1 MASIERRVRGGKVH
15 WYVRYRDPRGRQ
27 RVKVFDRKA
36 DAQREAL
43 AVESSKLAGTFIDPR
58 RAAIAFEAW
67 VPQWLAS
74 QGHLKESTRDRYAG
88 IVRHRILPR
97 WSPVKLNEISHAD
110 IQRWISELAAEA
122 SPSAARKAH
131 RVLSLIL
138 SFAVRDERLTR
149 NPADNIGLPRER
161 PRERRFLSHEQ
172 VQSLASGAGDYGVVV
187 LFLAYTGT
195 RFGEM
200 AALRAGRIDRT
211 SRRILIAESVT
222 SVQGRLVWGTP
233 KGHAHRTVS
242 APAFIF
248 ELLEERLAR
257 LDRDA
262 LVFTAPGGG
271 PLRASNFRRD
281 VFTPAARAVGL
292 AGLVPHELRHTAA
305 SLAIASG
312 ADVKVVQQ
320 MLGHRSATM
329 TLDLYGHLFEDRLTD
344 VADRLDAAARAV
356 SEFGTGPRGGVP
368 RISRGPVERRA
379 DGLQR

>member
-1 MASIERRVRGGKVH
+1 MASIERRVRGGNVH

-27 RVKVFDRKA
+27 RVKVFDRKV
-36 DAQREAL
+36 DAQREAI
-43 AVESSKLAGTFIDPR
+43 AIESKKLAGTFIDPR
-58 RAAIAFEAW
+58 RAAITLGEWA
-67 VPQWLAS
+67 PHWLAS

-97 WSPVKLNEISHAD
+97 WSRIKLNEISHAE
-110 IQRWISELAAEA
+110 IQRWISELAVEA

-131 RVLSLIL
+131 RVLSLVL

-172 VQSLASGAGDYGVVV
+172 VHSLALAAGDYRVVV

-200 AALRAGRIDRT
+200 AALRAGRVDT
-211 SRRILIAESVT
+211 TNRRILIAESVT

-233 KGHAHRTVS
+233 KGHVHRTVS
-242 APAFIF
+242 APSFIF
-248 ELLEERLAR
+248 ELLAPRLAE
-257 LDRDA
+257 LQHDA
-262 LVFTAPGGG
+262 LVFTARGGG

-281 VFTPAARAVGL
+281 VFTPAAKIAGL
-292 AGLVPHELRHTAA
+292 PGLVPHELRHTAA

-320 MLGHRSATM
+320 MLGHQSATM

-344 VADRLDAAARAV
+344 VADRLDAAARAA
-356 SEFGTGPRGGVP
+356 SPFD
-368 RISRGPVERRA
+368 S
-379 DGLQR
+379 

>member
-1 MASIERRVRGGKVH
+1 MASIERRVRAGKVH
-15 WYVRYRDPRGRQ
+15 WYLRYRDPHGRQ
-27 RVKVFDRKA
+27 RVKVFDRKV
-36 DAQREAL
+36 DAQREATSI
-43 AVESSKLAGTFIDPR
+43 ESSKLAGTFIDPR
-58 RAAIAFEAW
+58 RAAITLEQWA
-67 VPQWLAS
+67 PHWLAS

-97 WSPVKLNEISHAD
+97 WSRIKLNEISHAD
-110 IQRWISELAAEA
+110 IQRWISELAIEV

-149 NPADNIGLPRER
+149 NPAGNIGLPRER

-172 VQSLASGAGDYGVVV
+172 VHRLAIAAGDYRAVV

-200 AALRAGRIDRT
+200 AALRAGRVDVG
-211 SRRILIAESVT
+211 SRRILIAEAVT
-222 SVQGRLVWGTP
+222 SVQGRLVWGSP
-233 KGHAHRTVS
+233 KGHLHRTVS
-242 APAFIF
+242 APTFILD
-248 ELLEERLAR
+248 LLAPTLAD
-257 LDRDA
+257 LAGDA

-281 VFTPAARAVGL
+281 VFTPAATAAGL
-292 AGLVPHELRHTAA
+292 PGLVPHELRHTAA

-329 TLDLYGHLFEDRLTD
+329 TLDLYGHLFEDRLTE

-356 SEFGTGPRGGVP
+356 VGFGTSG
-368 RISRGPVERRA
+368 RA
-379 DGLQR
+379 SATP